1 MEEQVI
7 LVDADDNV
15 IGTMDKLQAHQ
26 LGRLHRAF
34 SVFIFDTK
42 GQLLLQQRAM
52 EKYHS
57 GGKWTNT
64 CCSHPRL
71 NETNIDAANRRLMEE
86 MGLTCA
92 LTPAFN
98 FIYRSDIVPGL
109 TEHEIDHVFFGINNI
124 EPKPNP
130 DEVMHFKYINM
141 ADLAAELKANPDKYS
156 SWLNI
161 CFDQLMIHYQQFF
174 KNKE

>member
-7 LVDADDNV
+7 LVDADDNM
-15 IGTMDKLQAHQ
+15 IGTMDKLEAHQ

-42 GQLLLQQRAM
+42 GRLLLQQRAM

-86 MGLTCA
+86 MGLTCQ
-92 LTPAFN
+92 LTSAFN
-98 FIYRSDIVPGL
+98 FLYRSDILPGL
-109 TEHEIDHVFFGINNI
+109 TEHEIDHVFFGVSDT
-124 EPKPNP
+124 EPKPNA
-130 DEVMHFKYINM
+130 DEVMHFKYIGM
-141 ADLAAELKANPDKYS
+141 ADLAAELKANPDTYS

-161 CFDQLMIHYQQFF
+161 CFDQLMIHYHQFF
-174 KNKE
+174 RNQG